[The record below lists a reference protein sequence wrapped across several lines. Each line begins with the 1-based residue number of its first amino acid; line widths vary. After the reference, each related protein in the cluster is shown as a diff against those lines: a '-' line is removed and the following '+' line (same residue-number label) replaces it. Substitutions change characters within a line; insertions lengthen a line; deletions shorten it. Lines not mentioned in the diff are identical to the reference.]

1 VMYEGRL
8 EMPARELVINELLGL
23 SRLPN
28 GKIDHLGD
36 SSKDEAD
43 SLAGA
48 VAGAL
53 EVGGQEDPGG
63 KRAYFGTHSFWEPDG
78 MAEYLSPLGML
89 APAQLGPGDPLPEH
103 RPGMEYSTADLD
115 LWGPEV

>member
-1 VMYEGRL
+1 ML
-8 EMPARELVINELLGL
+8 NELLGL

-53 EVGGQEDPGG
+53 EVGGAEDPDG
-63 KRAYFGTHSFWEPDG
+63 KRAYFGTHQFWVPDDWSAG
-78 MAEYLSPLGML
+78 MAPLGML
-89 APAQLGPGDPLPEH
+89 PVGRPGLEAPLPEH
-103 RPGMEYSTADLD
+103 RPGMEYGAADLAA
-115 LWGPEV
+115 WGPEV